1 VASPQVENGYIR
13 IANELFRAAVRMLP
27 AGKLKVFC
35 AVCDATYGWG
45 KKKAKVS
52 YEELAAATGLT
63 RRYVIGVVLEM
74 LDEQVL
80 NVETV
85 SGNGRRAC
93 NQLSVQKDYKRWLIG
108 DLQSTSDLQS
118 TNRKSRK
125 LSSIG
130 ALQSTSDLQST
141 RNGALQS
148 TSRAPIQIQPKDM
161 KDTPPLPPPP
171 PVEGVRKGSKPES
184 KVESGKSKVESGKS
198 KVETPKGCS
207 WCRTT
212 RADDTTVVQDLMRLY
227 HDRFKG
233 TLGRCPVA
241 FEARAGKVLATLL
254 KRVDGREI
262 GIAIS
267 HLFRSTDVWIVEHAY
282 PVTKLLTDFDVLRER
297 PLGATPNA
305 RRTGIRI

>member
-1 VASPQVENGYIR
+1 MASPQVENGYIR
-13 IANELFRAAVRMLP
+13 IANELWEALSRVEMSGAEFRVVLAILRQ
-27 AGKLKVFC
+27 
-35 AVCDATYGWG
+35 TYGRQGKEAIITHQELMKATGIADSGYLSRMTSALAARRIIIKWSSWG
-45 KKKAKVS
+45 KPS
-52 YEELAAATGLT
+52 NYGP
-63 RRYVIGVVLEM
+63 
-74 LDEQVL
+74 
-80 NVETV
+80 
-85 SGNGRRAC
+85 
-93 NQLSVQKDYKRWLIG
+93 QKDYDEWQGGQSVTNGQTVSTGQTVTTGQTVSTDGASHLTERQPPHLIR
-108 DLQSTSDLQS
+108 SE
-118 TNRKSRK
+118 KH
-125 LSSIG
+125 
-130 ALQSTSDLQST
+130 
-141 RNGALQS
+141 
-148 TSRAPIQIQPKDM
+148 
-161 KDTPPLPPPP
+161 PPLPPPP
-171 PVEGVRKGSKPES
+171 SVEGVRKGSKPES

-198 KVETPKGCS
+198 KVETPNGCS